1 MTHIHIHAA
10 EADLLIE
17 ADLYSRDSEYRRVID
32 LDARFGDEYAQ
43 SIIVVACGLA
53 EDAGQAERTLS

>member
-10 EADLLIE
+10 ETDLLIE
-17 ADLYSRDSEYRRVID
+17 ADLYITDAAYRRVID
-32 LDARFGDEYAQ
+32 LDAGFGDEYAQ
-43 SIIVVACGLA
+43 SIATVACGLS